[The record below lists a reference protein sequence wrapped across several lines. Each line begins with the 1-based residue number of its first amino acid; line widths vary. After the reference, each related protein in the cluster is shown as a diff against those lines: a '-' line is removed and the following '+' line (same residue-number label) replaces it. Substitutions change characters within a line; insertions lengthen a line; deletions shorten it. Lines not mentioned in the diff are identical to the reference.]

1 MGKLV
6 DRASIIRSAF
16 SDMDTAVIKATKHNT
31 KTPKEK
37 HMRRLLVFS
46 HDEPHK
52 IGEMIHLLTKRL
64 EFPDWLVVLKTL
76 IVFHR
81 LMRDG
86 STQVINE
93 LRYKSSIF
101 NLRRFADMSSPEAH
115 HQSLFV
121 RKYSQ
126 YLEEKVLVY
135 KILGLEFEKEF
146 QNTKNYSS
154 EELFERIPRLQSQL
168 NALLNCRSAKDHL
181 NNSIIIFSFGL
192 MLKDSFKLYKALN
205 DAIINMLEHYFSMP
219 KANAMKALEIYKL
232 FSKETDGLIQFFDI
246 TRRFAKTDLPEIQHA
261 PTSLIDA
268 LEGYIKDIEEG
279 RNPNPIGGASKDKK
293 GHMDK
298 LHGDKSKM
306 DKLIFDDD
314 KGGFDFDEEFAEKQI
329 AIHAKT
335 APPVQQSNS
344 SSSFDP
350 FGMEPSQA
358 TLPVTKSASQATFD
372 PFGDPFGPSTNNF
385 GSNNQTQMTN
395 QPSFDPFG
403 PSTPAPAN
411 TVAYDDKKKQVEMLF
426 GGNQAL
432 SSNPMTPTPAPA
444 PANTNTG
451 FGNNPYGNNNGF
463 GNQNQ
468 TPNYNMQPSFAPQQ
482 QNPNSYGNPSFN
494 PNNQYVSTQNQPSFQ
509 PASNNSNPFL

>member
-1 MGKLV
+1 
-6 DRASIIRSAF
+6 
-16 SDMDTAVIKATKHNT
+16 MDTAVIKATKHNT

-37 HMRRLLVFS
+37 HVRRLLVFS

-52 IGEMIHLLTKRL
+52 IGELIHLLTKRL
-64 EFPDWLVVLKTL
+64 EFPDWLVVMKTL

-146 QNTKNYSS
+146 ENTKNYSA

-181 NNSIIIFSFGL
+181 NNSIIIFAFGL

-219 KANAMKALEIYKL
+219 KSNAIKSLEIYKL

-261 PTSLIDA
+261 PTTLVDA
-268 LEGYIKDIEEG
+268 LEAYVRDLEDGK
-279 RNPNPIGGASKDKK
+279 NPNPSGTPKDKK
-293 GHMDK
+293 NHMEK
-298 LHGDKSKM
+298 LHSDKTKM
-306 DKLIFDDD
+306 DQLIFHDD

-329 AIHAKT
+329 AIHAKN

-344 SSSFDP
+344 SSSNFDP
-350 FGMEPSQA
+350 FGMEPS
-358 TLPVTKSASQATFD
+358 TSSSSLPVTKSPSQATFD
-372 PFGDPFGPSTNNF
+372 PFGDPFGPNNF
-385 GSNNQTQMTN
+385 GNNTGNQGNQGNN

-403 PSTPAPAN
+403 PSQPSPAN
-411 TVAYDDKKKQVEMLF
+411 SVAYDDKKKQIEMLF
-426 GGNQAL
+426 GGPNLAP
-432 SSNPMTPTPAPA
+432 SNNPITPTPVQ
-444 PANTNTG
+444 NQNQNQG
-451 FGNNPYGNNNGF
+451 FGNNQGYGAVNNSF
-463 GNQNQ
+463 GN
-468 TPNYNMQPSFAPQQ
+468 PNYNQPSFNPQQ
-482 QNPNSYGNPSFN
+482 QNSYGNPSFN
-494 PNNQYVSTQNQPSFQ
+494 PNNQFPSNQPAQ
-509 PASNNSNPFL
+509 NNSNPFL